1 MRNQCPKS
9 RPMKRIFITVVAL
22 ASFTTSCI
30 AANLPSDSIY
40 RLDALLTI
48 QDGRE
53 VRLASFAGQVQ
64 IITMFYTSCPYVCP
78 KTIETLKRIDAGLSK
93 DERARLH
100 VLLVSVDPERD
111 NPEVLASLAEKRGL
125 DLSRWSLARAQAGD
139 VRKIAALLGVQYRQ
153 LRDKEFNHSTIL
165 TLVSPDGRIIAKS
178 SSTATSDAQFVAAV
192 RNALSGK

>member
-1 MRNQCPKS
+1 
-9 RPMKRIFITVVAL
+9 MKRIFITVVAL

-165 TLVSPDGRIIAKS
+165 TLVSSDGRIIAKS